1 MNSRQGE
8 PSAGD
13 AGPTLVRG
21 VGEGKKIG
29 QEELQT
35 TVQF

>member
-1 MNSRQGE
+1 MSSRHGE
-8 PSAGD
+8 PSGGD
-13 AGPTLVRG
+13 LGPTLVKG
-21 VGEGKKIG
+21 VAEGKKVG